1 MKILS
6 AAAIAMLLLAGC
18 SSTST
23 PVPSGMISSSIKN
36 RAIDSWD
43 LYDEIYR
50 DRDRISLIIPIEGVR
65 VGRAISLVRPT
76 YEWSDRRMQAILR
89 HFIGR
94 GSSDGLTPGERNG
107 ARFIYFIPQDDS
119 LTERL
124 EGYDELNKII
134 NELMNSR
141 ELYEP
146 GAVDQLLTQCKGRC
160 PSALILGSHF
170 AKANYYDY
178 VNRPLTAAIWRY
190 FALLRVVDNNAF
202 IESHAA
208 ALADH
213 FEAVYRYAVKAK
225 DYIMAVR
232 ALTEWEDKLY
242 EERRNERDAFEEQL
256 YFWTAQNKKNE
267 EAPNGYT
274 FPLVTDTPLSDYH
287 AVGFRTLAVKEFK
300 IDILA
305 GAIDYAFLNCGS
317 NQVELQVELK
327 RAWQVPSDW
336 GTCGVYIFGEEG
348 TEVRLW
354 ELPDGTVDQNGNL
367 SA

>member
-6 AAAIAMLLLAGC
+6 AAAIALLLLAGC

-23 PVPSGMISSSIKN
+23 PVPSGMISWSVDVDTRTTRTN
-36 RAIDSWD
+36 FRN
-43 LYDEIYR
+43 EVYR
-50 DRDRISLIIPIEGVR
+50 HWDRISLIQPMTAKSCGQV
-65 VGRAISLVRPT
+65 ISLLRPT
-76 YEWSDRRMQAILR
+76 DESSEEALQKSLRYRRCT
-89 HFIGR
+89 
-94 GSSDGLTPGERNG
+94 GSSDGLIPGERNG
-107 ARFIYFIPQDDS
+107 ARFMYFIPEDDS
-119 LTERL
+119 LTDRL

-134 NELMNSR
+134 NELMDSR

-170 AKANYYDY
+170 AKANYYDS

-190 FALLRVVDNNAF
+190 FALARASTSSAF
-202 IESHAA
+202 IEAH
-208 ALADH
+208 
-213 FEAVYRYAVKAK
+213 E
-225 DYIMAVR
+225 
-232 ALTEWEDKLY
+232 
-242 EERRNERDAFEEQL
+242 DAFVGHVRLAFFYAADADDYNMAEGVSAWVAEKSPL
-256 YFWTAQNKKNE
+256 WIAFKEHLDGWAAINEKN
-267 EAPNGYT
+267 AADPIGYN

-305 GAIDYAFLNCGS
+305 GAIDYAFLSCDS

-336 GTCGVYIFGEEG
+336 GGCDVYIFGEEG

-354 ELPDGTVDQNGNL
+354 ELPAGSVDQNGNL